1 VAGPITRAMGV
12 RLFFASVVAAL
23 VFAAPAAAST
33 GKCVPG
39 AGWSPDCT
47 FWKGK
52 VTLVADGD
60 TIDVDIAGDG
70 THKPRRIRI
79 TGINATE
86 LSVYSHTPSRR
97 RGECHGIEA
106 TARLEQL
113 IRRSRWRVR
122 LAAQDRSSHSGVR
135 LRRQISVRRRGTW
148 VDTGRIMLAEGHALW
163 LGNASE
169 WAWNRAYA
177 QATDQAAAKHL
188 RLFNPESCGAG
199 PAAALTMQ
207 LNWDAPHNDHDNVNG
222 EWARIRNTGAQSVSL
237 HRWWFR
243 DSDLRRF
250 TFPAGTVIAAGDATT
265 LHMGRGTNTR
275 DRFYWGLSTPPL
287 DNISYDDRA
296 RGDGGYLFDPRGNLR
311 AFVIYH

>member
-1 VAGPITRAMGV
+1 VAGPITRTMGV
-12 RLFFASVVAAL
+12 RVLLAGVVAAL
-23 VFAAPAAAST
+23 VLAAPASAST
-33 GKCVPG
+33 GKCVAG
-39 AGWSPDCT
+39 AGWSPTCT
-47 FWKGK
+47 FWTGK

-60 TIDVDIAGDG
+60 TIDVDINGDG
-70 THKPRRIRI
+70 THKARRVRI
-79 TGINATE
+79 TGINAME
-86 LSVYSHTPSRR
+86 LSVYSHTASRR
-97 RGECHGIEA
+97 RGDCHGVEA

-122 LAAQDRSSHSGVR
+122 LAAQDRRSHSGVR
-135 LRRQISVRRRGTW
+135 LRRQISVRRHGKW
-148 VDTGRIMLAEGHALW
+148 VDAGRIMLAEGHALW
-163 LGNASE
+163 LGNPIE

-188 RLFNPESCGAG
+188 RLFDPQGCGAG
-199 PAAALTMQ
+199 PAASLTMQ

-222 EWARIRNTGAQSVSL
+222 EWARVRNTGASAVSL

-250 TFPAGTVIAAGDATT
+250 TFPAGTVIPGGGAIT

-275 DRFYWGLSTPPL
+275 DTFYWGLSTPPL
-287 DNISYDDRA
+287 DNISYDDKA

-311 AFVIYH
+311 AYVIYH

>member
-1 VAGPITRAMGV
+1 
-12 RLFFASVVAAL
+12 VAAL
-23 VFAAPAAAST
+23 VLAAPAAAST
-33 GKCVPG
+33 GRCVPG
-39 AGWSPDCT
+39 GPTCT
-47 FWKGK
+47 FWTGK

-70 THKPRRIRI
+70 THRPRRIRI

-97 RGECHGIEA
+97 RGECHGVEA

-122 LAAQDRSSHSGVR
+122 LAAQARSSHSGVR
-135 LRRQISVRRRGTW
+135 LRRQVSVRRHGKW
-148 VDTGRIMLAEGHALW
+148 IDAGRIMLAEGHALW
-163 LGNASE
+163 LNNATE
-169 WAWNRAYA
+169 WAWNHRYA
-177 QATDQAAAKHL
+177 EATDQAAAKHL
-188 RLFNPESCGAG
+188 RLFDPQGCGAG
-199 PAAALTMQ
+199 PAASLAMD
-207 LNWDAPHNDHDNVNG
+207 LNWDAPHKDGDNVNG
-222 EWARIRNTGAQSVSL
+222 EWARIRNTGASALSL

-250 TFPAGTVIAAGDATT
+250 TFPAGAVVPAGGSVT
-265 LHMGRGTNTR
+265 LHMGRGTNSGNT
-275 DRFYWGLSTPPL
+275 FFWGLSSPPL

-296 RGDGGYLFDPRGNLR
+296 RGDGGYLFDPLGNLR